1 MGEREKMPTT
11 VILSYLRCH
20 FSFYLWLD
28 NFPLRLVERELHDV
42 VGPEV
47 EDVER
52 TLGALLVK

>member
-1 MGEREKMPTT
+1 MSYSIILENPTKPD
-11 VILSYLRCH
+11 
-20 FSFYLWLD
+20 FSFFLWLD

-47 EDVER
+47 EDIER